1 MLPKGFDLP
10 GFIKRGLEGTITRE
24 DIEAV
29 LVPMFGKYGQGTEP
43 MGIEV
48 AYDSKGMRIGHKIAD
63 FAQFRAYLA
72 DNDYHHLRIT
82 DEDLVPLDPYV
93 CVALMED

>member
-29 LVPMFGKYGQGTEP
+29 LVP
-43 MGIEV
+43 
-48 AYDSKGMRIGHKIAD
+48 
-63 FAQFRAYLA
+63 
-72 DNDYHHLRIT
+72 
-82 DEDLVPLDPYV
+82 LDPYV